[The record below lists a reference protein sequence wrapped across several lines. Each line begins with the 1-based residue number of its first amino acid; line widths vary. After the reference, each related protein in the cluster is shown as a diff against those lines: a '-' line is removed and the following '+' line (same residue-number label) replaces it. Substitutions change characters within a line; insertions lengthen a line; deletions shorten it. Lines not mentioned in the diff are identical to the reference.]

1 MDTTQDQP
9 VGLGVKGLGHCS
21 FVGDEEKPV
30 TSGNFGCFRKHR
42 GLNSRNGEWSQKTGI
57 FFDSINFN
65 LMMFGS
71 SDPTKRQDK
80 TMVLE
85 RQSKDLGRLVR
96 WRQKIVSVF
105 SQKGRHPTRSLII
118 SLRAFLANQSK
129 VCPCFM
135 QDDAKMQNLMVVA
148 DGGHIRKNLGCIF
161 IRYGSVRLTWCVT
174 GFPINSWN
182 PQLTFLG
189 YFWLPNFGHF
199 WILTL
204 DGWVMLQ
211 ITKLICRSSHLDP
224 QILRNLTVIMFGC
237 EFQLILMS
245 LSFLLATRIRC
256 LKKKKCRCEILQL
269 CCEVSHCLLRWGPPY
284 FCPTPIHL
292 ADLALGMPHST
303 TPVVAGAFWRNERL
317 QEGKGGGPG
326 ATKNGGNP
334 GGKPVQPGVYKI
346 GDYYMGYI
354 EDTIWVNLSIERGK
368 L

>member
-245 LSFLLATRIRC
+245 LSFFVGDTHPVFKKKEVPLWNPPVVLWSESLLVEMRTPIFLSNPNSPSRPSTRNAPFNDSSCGRSF
-256 LKKKKCRCEILQL
+256 LKKWAFARRKRRRPRCDEKRWK
-269 CCEVSHCLLRWGPPY
+269 SWGKTSSTWCL
-284 FCPTPIHL
+284 
-292 ADLALGMPHST
+292 
-303 TPVVAGAFWRNERL
+303 
-317 QEGKGGGPG
+317 
-326 ATKNGGNP
+326 
-334 GGKPVQPGVYKI
+334 
-346 GDYYMGYI
+346 
-354 EDTIWVNLSIERGK
+354 
-368 L
+368 